1 MIPTQV
7 NKQKG
12 FSLLEILIAFSI
24 LALSLGILLKIFSA
38 GVNTAVVAEDYTAA
52 VQIAQSLMSKTGVE
66 TPLQAGQAS
75 GLENEKYHWLVE
87 VSPFAFNTENVDT
100 TATTANPENVDI
112 TTITAELFKVKVTVS
127 WGDDNVNDRQIELT
141 TLKLIKKT
149 L

>member
-1 MIPTQV
+1 MIPKQV
-7 NKQKG
+7 NKQQG

-52 VQIAQSLMSKTGVE
+52 VQIAESLMAKTGVE
-66 TPLQAGQAS
+66 TSLQANQAS
-75 GLENEKYHWLVE
+75 GLENEKYHWQVE
-87 VSPFAFNTENVDT
+87 VSPFEF
-100 TATTANPENVDI
+100 NPENVDP
-112 TTITAELFKVKVTVS
+112 TALTAVLFKVKVTVR

-141 TLKLIKKT
+141 TLKLINKT

>member
-1 MIPTQV
+1 LNLKT
-7 NKQKG
+7 NKQQG

-52 VQIAQSLMSKTGVE
+52 VQIAESLMAKTGVE
-66 TPLQAGQAS
+66 TPLQAGQDS

-87 VSPFAFNTENVDT
+87 VSPFMF
-100 TATTANPENVDI
+100 NPENVDA
-112 TTITAELFKVKVTVS
+112 TAITAVLFKVKVIVS
-127 WGDDNVNDRQIELT
+127 WGDDNANDRQVELT
-141 TLKLIKKT
+141 TLKLTNKT

>member
-1 MIPTQV
+1 MIPKQV
-7 NKQKG
+7 NKQQG

-52 VQIAQSLMSKTGVE
+52 VQIAESLMAKTGVE
-66 TPLQAGQAS
+66 TPLQANQAS
-75 GLENEKYHWLVE
+75 GMENEKYHWLVE
-87 VSPFAFNTENVDT
+87 VSPFEF
-100 TATTANPENVDI
+100 NPENVDP
-112 TTITAELFKVKVTVS
+112 TALTAVLFKVKVTVR

-141 TLKLIKKT
+141 TLKLINKT

>member
-1 MIPTQV
+1 LMILKQV
-7 NKQKG
+7 NKQQG

-38 GVNTAVVAEDYTAA
+38 GFNTAVVAEDYTAA
-52 VQIAQSLMSKTGVE
+52 VQIAESLMAKTGVE
-66 TPLQAGQAS
+66 TPLQANQAS

-87 VSPFAFNTENVDT
+87 VSPFEF
-100 TATTANPENVDI
+100 NPENVDP
-112 TTITAELFKVKVTVS
+112 TALTAVLFKVKVTVS

-141 TLKLIKKT
+141 TLKLINKT

>member
-1 MIPTQV
+1 MKPTQV

-52 VQIAQSLMSKTGVE
+52 VQIAESLMAEASVE
-66 TPLQAGQAS
+66 TPLQASQAS

-87 VSPFAFNTENVDT
+87 VSPFAFN
-100 TATTANPENVDI
+100 PENVEPSA
-112 TTITAELFKVKVTVS
+112 ITAEMFKVKVTVS
-127 WGDDNVNDRQIELT
+127 WGDDNANDRQVELS
-141 TLKLIKKT
+141 TLKLINKA
-149 L
+149 